1 MSDLWHKHDK
11 GHDCPVCVTH
21 KWPTAES
28 EVTLKDSYIMKT
40 VPTETS
46 KVKEIEIGILVE
58 KYRADLLKEVQRG
71 QADNELEQDWI
82 KAEL

>member
-1 MSDLWHKHDK
+1 
-11 GHDCPVCVTH
+11 
-21 KWPTAES
+21 
-28 EVTLKDSYIMKT
+28 MKT

-71 QADNELEQDWI
+71 QADTELEQDRI
-82 KAEL
+82 KAELQEMRVVMKDMAKTINAMPGDRITA